1 MGIPPIAG
9 WFVMDLNGQSQS
21 KMDEEQGY
29 PHDLGN
35 LHIETPCVWS
45 IQIRIH
51 PKDGRCAVIFG
62 FKGYPLVNS
71 PTKLWN
77 ITSPFLLGKLSISM
91 AIFNSYVSLPEGIS
105 FGQTYVLPDGRE
117 KGKPWPAISIRI
129 WECEPTQ
136 FRVRKA
142 AIPQRR
148 ERLTLWQSNMA
159 MNNSPSVHAGWF
171 PSSLAKLVYQIL

>member
-1 MGIPPIAG
+1 MGIPPIVG

-129 WECEPTQ
+129 WECEPPCMY
-136 FRVRKA
+136 RWG
-142 AIPQRR
+142 I
-148 ERLTLWQSNMA
+148 
-159 MNNSPSVHAGWF
+159 VHCHVWLPKSKSF
-171 PSSLAKLVYQIL
+171 SSLRNGCLSYFELGWIFSIWD